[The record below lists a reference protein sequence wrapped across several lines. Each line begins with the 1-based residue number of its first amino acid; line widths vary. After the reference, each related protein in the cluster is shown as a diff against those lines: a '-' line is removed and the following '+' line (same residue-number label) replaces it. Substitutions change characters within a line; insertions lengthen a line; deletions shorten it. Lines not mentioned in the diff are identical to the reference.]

1 MFLISPPSEK
11 WVNLDWP
18 IIQDKYIN
26 TIQTLSTG
34 IYNRGPSPVEV
45 NSDIWNKINAMYWHC
60 VIAFLYLYFLFYI
73 SLSVCSDR
81 PDTKLAVFQD
91 LFQIQFH
98 MYNKSLN
105 ILIGP
110 KNEAFNNST
119 STLSVTCKHH
129 ILQQS

>member
-1 MFLISPPSEK
+1 
-11 WVNLDWP
+11 
-18 IIQDKYIN
+18 
-26 TIQTLSTG
+26 
-34 IYNRGPSPVEV
+34 
-45 NSDIWNKINAMYWHC
+45 MYWHC

-81 PDTKLAVFQD
+81 PNTKLAVFQD